1 MSLATFLHNVTS
13 AELSGFPLMAVM
25 LLCFLGG
32 ALVTRLAIELDAR
45 ALWNAVKDARKQESE
60 NDADPEG
67 AEHE

>member
-1 MSLATFLHNVTS
+1 MSFLDFLHNVMS

-45 ALWNAVKDARKQESE
+45 ALWNAIRDARKSAPENAEDSE
-60 NDADPEG
+60 G
-67 AEHE
+67 VEHE